1 MILRARQITAPK
13 FPRQKHT
20 PAQRA
25 GLTYQRKVTTALRA
39 LAPKRI
45 DIKPTPW
52 FTYCDTI
59 DGENKWAICSPDILL
74 IDQQFEYII
83 VIEIKLT
90 FTPLAFQK
98 LHDLYCPV
106 VSKALIWPTHPLV
119 ICKRLGASDP
129 LPRLTLLSAL
139 GSKEPL
145 ITWLGQGPIQW

>member
-1 MILRARQITAPK
+1 VILRASQIRAPK
-13 FPRQKHT
+13 FPRQKLT
-20 PAQRA
+20 TAQRA
-25 GLTYQRKVTTALRA
+25 GLVYQRKVTSALHT
-39 LAPKRI
+39 LAPKHI

-52 FTYCDTI
+52 FSYCDATH
-59 DGENKWAICSPDILL
+59 GENNWAICSPDILL

-106 VSKALIWPTHPLV
+106 VAKALIWPTRPLV
-119 ICKRLGASDP
+119 ICKNLGLSDP
-129 LPRLTLLSAL
+129 LPKLTLLSAL